1 MAKLVSKVYGD
12 ALFETAMDKDKV
24 DALYEEVSALVPILK
39 DNPELLTLL
48 GNPQIVKEDKVAI
61 IHEVFDRK
69 VAEEL
74 MGFLAIIV
82 EKGRQGDMIPIFEY
96 FIGRVK
102 ELKKIG
108 AASVTSAV
116 ELSADQKASL
126 EKKLLETTPYVTFEM
141 HYEVDPT
148 LLGGMVIRIGDH
160 VVDSSIKTRL
170 YELKKELSSL
180 QLA

>member
-12 ALFETAMDKDKV
+12 ALFETAMENNKV
-24 DALYEEVSALVPILK
+24 DTLYEEVNALIPILK
-39 DNPELLTLL
+39 ENPELLALL

-61 IHEVFDRK
+61 IRQVFENR
-69 VAEEL
+69 VEIEL

-82 EKGRQGDMIPIFEY
+82 EKDRQSELIPVLDY
-96 FIGRVK
+96 FIQRVK
-102 ELKKIG
+102 EYKKIG
-108 AASVTSAV
+108 AAYVTSAV
-116 ELSADQKASL
+116 ELKPEQKAG
-126 EKKLLETTPYVTFEM
+126 LLGTTPYVAFEM
-141 HYEVDPT
+141 HYSVDPA